1 MISTLEK
8 GMLRRSELL
17 LGKPFMERIAEVK
30 VIIFGVGGVGS
41 WCAEALVR
49 SGVRHLTIVDSDRV
63 CITNCN
69 RQLMATAHTVGQ
81 VKVDAL
87 RDRLLDINPSADVT
101 ALQMIYDSTTAESF
115 HIEQYDYVIDAIDSL
130 QEKADLII
138 RATNIPTVNLFC
150 SMGAALRIDPTKV
163 RAKEFWKIEGDGLAR
178 ALRNKF
184 KKQKTFPRHKFL
196 CVCSEEA
203 PMKNL
208 GESYTC
214 GTNQCMCPKAKL
226 LSGERGTD
234 TAVYDAPGDQKLV
247 EHEWCTK
254 KAQINGSLAPV
265 TAAFGMTLCSLV
277 LQDVM
282 KHTN

>member
-1 MISTLEK
+1 MISELEK
-8 GMLRRSELL
+8 KMLHRSELL
-17 LGKPFMERIAEVK
+17 LGDTVMQRLAETRI
-30 VIIFGVGGVGS
+30 ILFGTGGVGS
-41 WCAEALVR
+41 WCAESLVR
-49 SGVRHLTIVDSDRV
+49 SGIRQLTIVDCDQV
-63 CITNCN
+63 CVTNCN
-69 RQLMATAHTVGQ
+69 RQLMATPATIGQ
-81 VKVDAL
+81 VKVEAL
-87 RDRLLDINPSADVT
+87 RQRLLELNPSVQVT
-101 ALQMIYDSTTAESF
+101 ALNMAYNPENADSF
-115 HIEQYDYVIDAIDSL
+115 HLEQYDYVIDAIDSL
-130 QEKADLII
+130 PDKADLIL
-138 RATNIPTVNLFC
+138 RATAIPTVTLFC

-282 KHTN
+282 KHTD